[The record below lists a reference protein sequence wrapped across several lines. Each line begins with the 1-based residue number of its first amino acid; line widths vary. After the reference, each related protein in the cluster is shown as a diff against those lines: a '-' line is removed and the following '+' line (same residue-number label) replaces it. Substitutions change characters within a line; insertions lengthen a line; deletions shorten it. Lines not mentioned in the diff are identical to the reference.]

1 MRLKPVY
8 ATDPELVD
16 KPLTDVPSPWAPKQG
31 IHLYHFPL
39 SLDSQKVRQGL
50 EEMGI
55 DWQSHVILLP
65 AQQQFSP
72 SYARIN
78 SRCVVPTLVIDGRV
92 TTDTVNILAHLA
104 DRFGV
109 AKNCFNTREHEKEDV
124 SYWVDKAAALF
135 IEALTY
141 GDIDGVKKPFPL
153 GNVSEHGRYH
163 QDKIALLSRL
173 IVKYQHDETLKL
185 AYEKKRAVIEATQK
199 AIVTSS
205 QLAAIVE
212 STKAELRD
220 LERQLSE
227 GPFDSG
233 GWLAT
238 DALSL
243 ADIQW
248 GVVLYRLRWLGLEPL
263 LWEGESRITSYADTV
278 IARESFQSGVVQW
291 SRVGRKVILPMLQH
305 RLSSLFKR
313 DSAL

>member
-8 ATDPELVD
+8 ATDLGLVD
-16 KPLTDVPSPWAPKQG
+16 PPLTDVPSPWAPKKG

-50 EEMGI
+50 EEIGI

-78 SRCVVPTLVIDGRV
+78 ARCVVPTLVIDGRV
-92 TTDTVNILAHLA
+92 TTDTVNILTHLA

-109 AKNCFNTREHEKEDV
+109 AKNCFTTAEHEKEDIN
-124 SYWVDKAAALF
+124 YWIDKAASLF

-141 GDIDGVKKPFPL
+141 GDIEGVKKPFPL
-153 GNVSEHGRYH
+153 GNVSEQGRYH
-163 QDKIALLSRL
+163 QDKIELLSRL
-173 IVKYQHDETLKL
+173 IEKYQHDETLKH
-185 AYEKKRAVIEATQK
+185 AYEKKRAVTEATQE
-199 AIVTSS
+199 AIVTPG

-212 STKAELRD
+212 STKAELSD
-220 LERQLSE
+220 LEQQLGE

-233 GWLAT
+233 GWLAS

-263 LWEGESRITSYADTV
+263 LWKGESRITSYADRV
-278 IARESFQSGVVQW
+278 IARESFQRGIIQW
-291 SRVGRKVILPMLQH
+291 SKVGRNVILPMLQQ
-305 RLSSLFKR
+305 RLFSLFSR

>member
-8 ATDPELVD
+8 ATDPGLVD
-16 KPLTDVPSPWAPKQG
+16 KPLTDVPSRWAPKKG

-50 EEMGI
+50 EEIGV

-78 SRCVVPTLVIDGRV
+78 ARCVVPTLVIDGRV
-92 TTDTVNILAHLA
+92 TTDSVNILAHLA

-109 AKNCFNTREHEKEDV
+109 ANNCFTAAEHEKEDV
-124 SYWVDKAAALF
+124 THWVDKAAALF

-141 GDIDGVKKPFPL
+141 GHIEGVKKPFPL

-163 QDKIALLSRL
+163 HDKIELLSRL
-173 IVKYQHDETLKL
+173 IEKYQHDETLKH
-185 AYEKKRAVIEATQK
+185 AYEKKRAVIEATHE
-199 AIVTSS
+199 AIVTPS

-212 STKAELRD
+212 STKAELSD
-220 LERQLSE
+220 LEQQLSE

-233 GWLAT
+233 GWLAS

-263 LWEGESRITSYADTV
+263 LWKGESRITSYADRV
-278 IARESFQSGVVQW
+278 IARESFQRGIIQW
-291 SRVGRKVILPMLQH
+291 SKVGRNVILPMLQH
-305 RLSSLFKR
+305 RLFSLFSR

>member
-16 KPLTDVPSPWAPKQG
+16 KPLTDVPSPWAPKNG

-50 EEMGI
+50 EEVGLV
-55 DWQSHVILLP
+55 WQSHVILLP

-72 SYARIN
+72 DYARIN
-78 SRCVVPTLVIDGRV
+78 SRCVVPTLVVDGRV
-92 TTDTVNILAHLA
+92 TTDTVNILTHLA

-109 AKNCFNTREHEKEDV
+109 AKNCFNTPDHEKEDV
-124 SYWVDKAAALF
+124 NYWIDKAASLF

-141 GDIDGVKKPFPL
+141 GNIKGVKKPFPL
-153 GNVSEHGRYH
+153 GNVSGHGRYH
-163 QDKIALLSRL
+163 EDKIELLSRL
-173 IVKYQHDETLKL
+173 IEKYQHDETLKL
-185 AYEKKRAVIEATQK
+185 AYEKKRAVTEATRG
-199 AIVTSS
+199 AIVTPS

-212 STKAELRD
+212 STKAELCD
-220 LERQLSE
+220 LEQQLNE
-227 GPFDSG
+227 GPFGSG
-233 GWLAT
+233 GWLAS

-263 LWEGESRITSYADTV
+263 LWKGESRITPYADSL
-278 IARESFQSGVVQW
+278 IARESFQRGVIKW
-291 SRVGRKVILPMLQH
+291 SEVGRNVILPMLQH
-305 RLSSLFKR
+305 RLSTLFAR
-313 DSAL
+313 DSGL

>member
-8 ATDPELVD
+8 ATDLGLVD
-16 KPLTDVPSPWAPKQG
+16 PPLTDVPSPWAPKKG

-50 EEMGI
+50 EEIGI

-78 SRCVVPTLVIDGRV
+78 ARCVVPTLVIDGRV
-92 TTDTVNILAHLA
+92 TTDTVNILAYLA

-109 AKNCFNTREHEKEDV
+109 AKNCFTTAEHEKEDIN
-124 SYWVDKAAALF
+124 YWIDKAASLF

-141 GDIDGVKKPFPL
+141 GDIEGVKKPFPL
-153 GNVSEHGRYH
+153 GNVSEQGRYH
-163 QDKIALLSRL
+163 QDKIELLSRL
-173 IVKYQHDETLKL
+173 IEKYQHDETLKH
-185 AYEKKRAVIEATQK
+185 AYEKKRAVIEATHE
-199 AIVTSS
+199 AIVTPS

-212 STKAELRD
+212 STKAELSD
-220 LERQLSE
+220 LEQQLGE

-233 GWLAT
+233 GWLAS

-263 LWEGESRITSYADTV
+263 LWKGESRITSYADRV
-278 IARESFQSGVVQW
+278 IARESFQRGIIQW
-291 SRVGRKVILPMLQH
+291 SKVGRNVILPMLQH
-305 RLSSLFKR
+305 RLFSLFSR

>member
-8 ATDPELVD
+8 ATDLGLVD
-16 KPLTDVPSPWAPKQG
+16 QPLTDVPSPWAPKKG

-50 EEMGI
+50 EEIGI

-78 SRCVVPTLVIDGRV
+78 ARCVVPTLVIDGRV
-92 TTDTVNILAHLA
+92 TTDTVNILTHLA

-109 AKNCFNTREHEKEDV
+109 AKNCFTTAEHEKEDIN
-124 SYWVDKAAALF
+124 YWIDKAASLF

-141 GDIDGVKKPFPL
+141 GDIEGVKKPFPL
-153 GNVSEHGRYH
+153 GNVSQPGRYH
-163 QDKIALLSRL
+163 QDKIELLSRL
-173 IVKYQHDETLKL
+173 IEKYQHDETLKH
-185 AYEKKRAVIEATQK
+185 AYEKKRAVTEATQE
-199 AIVTSS
+199 AIVTPG

-212 STKAELRD
+212 STKAELSD
-220 LERQLSE
+220 LEQQLGE

-233 GWLAT
+233 GWLAS

-263 LWEGESRITSYADTV
+263 LWKGESRITSYADRV
-278 IARESFQSGVVQW
+278 IARESFQRGIIQW
-291 SRVGRKVILPMLQH
+291 SKVGRNVILPMLQQ
-305 RLSSLFKR
+305 RLFSLFSR

>member
-16 KPLTDVPSPWAPKQG
+16 KPLTDFPSPWAPKKG

-50 EEMGI
+50 EEMDI
-55 DWQSHVILLP
+55 NWQSHVILLP

-92 TTDTVNILAHLA
+92 TTDTVNILTHLSE
-104 DRFGV
+104 RFGV
-109 AKNCFNTREHEKEDV
+109 AKNGFNTPEHEREDV
-124 SYWVDKAAALF
+124 NYWVDKAASLF

-141 GDIDGVKKPFPL
+141 GDVEGVKKPFPL
-153 GNVSEHGRYH
+153 GNVTEHGRYH
-163 QDKIALLSRL
+163 QSKIELLSRL
-173 IVKYQHDETLKL
+173 IEKYQHDETLKL
-185 AYEKKRAVIEATQK
+185 AYEKKRAVIEVTRG
-199 AIVTSS
+199 AIVTPS

-212 STKAELRD
+212 STKVGLRD
-220 LERQLSE
+220 LEQQLSE

-233 GWLAT
+233 GWLVS

-263 LWEGESRITSYADTV
+263 LWKGESRITSYADSL
-278 IARESFQSGVVQW
+278 IARESFQRGVIKW
-291 SRVGRKVILPMLQH
+291 STVGRNVILPMLQH
-305 RLSSLFKR
+305 RLASLFKR

>member
-8 ATDPELVD
+8 ATDPGLVD
-16 KPLTDVPSPWAPKQG
+16 QPLTDVPSPWAPKKG

-50 EEMGI
+50 EEIGI

-78 SRCVVPTLVIDGRV
+78 ARCVVPTLVIDGRV
-92 TTDTVNILAHLA
+92 TTDTVNILAYLA

-109 AKNCFNTREHEKEDV
+109 AKNCFTTAEHEKEDIN
-124 SYWVDKAAALF
+124 YWIDKAASLF

-141 GDIDGVKKPFPL
+141 GDIEGVKKPFPL
-153 GNVSEHGRYH
+153 GNVSEQGRYH
-163 QDKIALLSRL
+163 QDKIELLSRL
-173 IVKYQHDETLKL
+173 IEKYQHDETLKH
-185 AYEKKRAVIEATQK
+185 AYEKKRAVTEATQE
-199 AIVTSS
+199 AIVTPG

-212 STKAELRD
+212 STKAELSD
-220 LERQLSE
+220 LEQQLGE

-233 GWLAT
+233 GWLAS

-263 LWEGESRITSYADTV
+263 LWKGESRITSYADRV
-278 IARESFQSGVVQW
+278 IARESFQRGIIQW
-291 SRVGRKVILPMLQH
+291 SKVGRNVILPMLQH
-305 RLSSLFKR
+305 RLFSLFSR

>member
-8 ATDPELVD
+8 ATDLGLVD
-16 KPLTDVPSPWAPKQG
+16 PPLTDVPSPWAPKKG

-50 EEMGI
+50 EEIGI

-78 SRCVVPTLVIDGRV
+78 ARCVVPTLVIDGRV
-92 TTDTVNILAHLA
+92 TTDTVNILTHLA

-109 AKNCFNTREHEKEDV
+109 AKNCFTTAEHEKEDIN
-124 SYWVDKAAALF
+124 YWIDKAASLF

-141 GDIDGVKKPFPL
+141 GDIEGVKKPFPL
-153 GNVSEHGRYH
+153 GNVSQPGRYH
-163 QDKIALLSRL
+163 QDKIELLSRL
-173 IVKYQHDETLKL
+173 IEKYQHDETLKH
-185 AYEKKRAVIEATQK
+185 AYEKKRAVTEATQE
-199 AIVTSS
+199 AIVTPG

-212 STKAELRD
+212 STKAELSD
-220 LERQLSE
+220 LEQQLGE

-233 GWLAT
+233 GWLAS

-263 LWEGESRITSYADTV
+263 LWKGESRITSYADRV
-278 IARESFQSGVVQW
+278 IARESFQRGIIQW
-291 SRVGRKVILPMLQH
+291 SKVGRNVILPMLQH
-305 RLSSLFKR
+305 RLFSLFSR

>member
-124 SYWVDKAAALF
+124 SYWVDKAASLF

-185 AYEKKRAVIEATQK
+185 AYEKKRAVIEATQE

-233 GWLAT
+233 GWLVS

-291 SRVGRKVILPMLQH
+291 SGVGRKVILPMLQH
-305 RLSSLFKR
+305 RLLSLFKR
-313 DSAL
+313 DSVL